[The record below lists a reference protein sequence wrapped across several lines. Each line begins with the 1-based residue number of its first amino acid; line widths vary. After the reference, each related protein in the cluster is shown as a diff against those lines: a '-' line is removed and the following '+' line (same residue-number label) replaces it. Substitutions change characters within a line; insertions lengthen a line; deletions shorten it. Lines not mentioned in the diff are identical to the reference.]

1 MQLKMFESLG
11 ESDTIKLLELNDREM
26 TFWKHYFCT
35 DCPFTV
41 LIDQLEQ
48 RIINSISAHA
58 YVK

>member
-1 MQLKMFESLG
+1 MHLEMFESLG
-11 ESDTIKLLELNDREM
+11 ESELIKLLELNDGEM

-35 DCPFTV
+35 DHPFTV
-41 LIDQLEQ
+41 LIDQLKQ